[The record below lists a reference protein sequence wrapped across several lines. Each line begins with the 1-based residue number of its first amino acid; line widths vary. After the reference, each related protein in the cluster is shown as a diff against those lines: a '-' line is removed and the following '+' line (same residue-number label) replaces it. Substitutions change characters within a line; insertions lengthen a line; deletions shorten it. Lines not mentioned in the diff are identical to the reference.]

1 MCFFMRT
8 STYNQRDLYARIKIY
23 INGNFPKAIIVEN
36 NDYDLVGFNGE
47 NERIVITTENKA
59 IKLLV
64 SQNLAEHIT
73 QTNSTVFIVEDQSDV
88 RNCTAGIEVVM
99 KMRASAFLPTTV
111 EQKQESSK
119 VPEEN
124 RNTAKP
130 RKTIDLFFKDKF
142 PSI

>member
-1 MCFFMRT
+1 MRT

-23 INGNFPKAIIVEN
+23 INGNFPKAIIMEN

-99 KMRASAFLPTTV
+99 KMCASAFLPTTV

>member
-23 INGNFPKAIIVEN
+23 INGNFPKAIIMEN

-124 RNTAKP
+124 HNTTKP

-142 PSI
+142 PII

>member
-23 INGNFPKAIIVEN
+23 INGNFPKAIIMEN